1 MKRIRGMS
9 KEEESGRMEII
20 REKKR
25 IERIK
30 RKKEKREWG
39 EKKDGENERKGKM
52 KIIMVKD
59 G

>member
-1 MKRIRGMS
+1 
-9 KEEESGRMEII
+9 MEII

-30 RKKEKREWG
+30 RKKERKELE
-39 EKKDGENERKGKM
+39 EKKDEENERKGKM
-52 KIIMVKD
+52 KIIRPGKGWMNRIK

>member
-30 RKKEKREWG
+30 RKKEKRE
-39 EKKDGENERKGKM
+39 
-52 KIIMVKD
+52 
-59 G
+59 